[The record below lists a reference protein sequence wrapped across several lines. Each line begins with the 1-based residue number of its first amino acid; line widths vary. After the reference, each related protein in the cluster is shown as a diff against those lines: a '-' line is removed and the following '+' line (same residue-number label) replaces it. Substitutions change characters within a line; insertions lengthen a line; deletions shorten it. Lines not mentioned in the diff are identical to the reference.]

1 MQTNPLDVLKN
12 TNQNLCG
19 RLLPAPLRKN
29 KRSFRMRA
37 FLAPAAALLAL
48 AGPVALTPQAFAG
61 SNTLKAV
68 IFEEVKP
75 LYSKTETGYEGFGVD
90 VLEQIRIQANRSKVT
105 YQLATSVED
114 GVGAVISGKAD
125 IACGVAFNWG
135 RSTQVTYSLPFS
147 VGGTRLLMASD
158 TTIDGTPESLEGE
171 TIGVVKDSQ
180 SAKVLN
186 NVVPGATLL
195 NFDTPEQALEAFY
208 SGEVSI
214 LGGGTLW
221 LAANSR
227 IDKTALLPFRPYAR
241 SGISCI
247 VKQNDGKL
255 LSSTNIALGQMM
267 QAYMDGDA
275 GTRRMINRWIG
286 PGSDVG
292 LSQETIRSLYGLIL
306 SITAEIN
313 TDATPGI

>member
-1 MQTNPLDVLKN
+1 
-12 TNQNLCG
+12 
-19 RLLPAPLRKN
+19 
-29 KRSFRMRA
+29 MRA

-48 AGPVALTPQAFAG
+48 AAPIAFSPQAFAQ

-68 IFEEVKP
+68 IFEDAKP
-75 LYSKTETGYEGFGVD
+75 LYQKTETGYEGFGVD
-90 VLEQIRIQANRSKVT
+90 VLEQIRMQANRSTVT
-105 YQLATSVED
+105 YRLASSVED
-114 GVGAVISGKAD
+114 GVGAVISGEAD
-125 IACGVAFNWG
+125 IACGVAFNWD
-135 RSTQVTYSLPFS
+135 RSTKVTYSLPFS
-147 VGGTRLLMASD
+147 VGGTRLLMAFD
-158 TTIDGTPESLEGE
+158 TAIDGTPESLVGE

-180 SAKVLN
+180 SAKVLSG
-186 NVVPGATLL
+186 VVPGATLL
-195 NFDTPEQALEAFY
+195 SFDTPEEALEAFY

-227 IDKTALLPFRPYAR
+227 IDKTALLPFRPYGR

-247 VKQNDGKL
+247 VKQNNGKL

-275 GTRRMINRWIG
+275 GTREMINRWIG

-306 SITAEIN
+306 SITAELN
-313 TDATPGI
+313 TAATPGI

>member
-1 MQTNPLDVLKN
+1 
-12 TNQNLCG
+12 
-19 RLLPAPLRKN
+19 
-29 KRSFRMRA
+29 MRA
-37 FLAPAAALLAL
+37 LLASAAALLAL
-48 AGPVALTPQAFAG
+48 AGPVALTPRASAE
-61 SNTLKAV
+61 STTLKAV

-75 LYSKTETGYEGFGVD
+75 LYHKTDAGYEGLGVD
-90 VLEQIRIQANRSKVT
+90 VLEQIRIQANRRKVT
-105 YQLATSVED
+105 YRVASSVND
-114 GVGAVISGKAD
+114 GVGAVITGKAD

-135 RSTQVTYSLPFS
+135 RSTQVSYSLPFS

-158 TTIDGTPESLEGE
+158 TTIDGTPDSLEGE

-180 SAKVLN
+180 SANVLKS
-186 NVVPGATLL
+186 VVPGATLKSF
-195 NFDTPEQALEAFY
+195 NTPKEALDAFY
-208 SGEVSI
+208 TGDVPI

-247 VKQNDGKL
+247 VNQNNGKL

-313 TDATPGI
+313 TPATPGI

>member
-1 MQTNPLDVLKN
+1 
-12 TNQNLCG
+12 
-19 RLLPAPLRKN
+19 
-29 KRSFRMRA
+29 MRG

-48 AGPVALTPQAFAG
+48 AGPVALIPQASAE
-61 SNTLKAV
+61 STTLKAV

-75 LYSKTETGYEGFGVD
+75 LYHKTDAGYEGLGVD
-90 VLEQIRIQANRSKVT
+90 VLEQIRIQANRRKVT
-105 YQLATSVED
+105 YRVASSVND
-114 GVGAVISGKAD
+114 GVGAVITGKAD

-135 RSTQVTYSLPFS
+135 RSTQVSYSLPFS

-158 TTIDGTPESLEGE
+158 TTIDGTPDSLEGE

-180 SAKVLN
+180 SANVLKS
-186 NVVPGATLL
+186 VVPGATLKSF
-195 NFDTPEQALEAFY
+195 NTPKEALDAFY
-208 SGEVSI
+208 TGDVPI

-227 IDKTALLPFRPYAR
+227 IDKTALLPFRPYGR

-247 VKQNDGKL
+247 VQQNNGKL

-275 GTRRMINRWIG
+275 GTREMINRWIG

-292 LSQETIRSLYGLIL
+292 LSQKTISSLYGLIL

-313 TDATPGI
+313 TAATPGI